1 MSMLVQGNF
10 TISHVWL
17 ASNAENSAAIASCH
31 LGSLEASEYECGS
44 DSLMSL
50 FSATGKLSEYASSSL
65 QQVIVKYNLHS
76 GTKRLDHQFIE
87 QQTENDNDNMLR
99 KKVADLTR
107 EHRLLNGEELEA
119 STIQELQKLEELL
132 ERGLSRVSK
141 EKDERI
147 AKQISEL
154 KRRELLIMEEN
165 RRLKQLRSTVAHEQG
180 QSSESTI
187 ICGSSYPLQDCDSSD
202 ISLNLGLSLFK

>member
-1 MSMLVQGNF
+1 MAVKILVNMDCYCHMRL
-10 TISHVWL
+10 TRLLIELTKRL
-17 ASNAENSAAIASCH
+17 ACI
-31 LGSLEASEYECGS
+31 GQ
-44 DSLMSL
+44 
-50 FSATGKLSEYASSSL
+50 SL

-87 QQTENDNDNMLR
+87 QQNEVNSIKLNHLLW
-99 KKVADLTR
+99 VATQEIRPLTKTSFHQQVQVR
-107 EHRLLNGEELEA
+107 VIGK
-119 STIQELQKLEELL
+119 KLEELL

-165 RRLKQLRSTVAHEQG
+165 RLLKQLRTVAHEQG

-202 ISLNLGLSLFK
+202 TSLNLGLSLFK